1 MFILLFLTFVILGVI
16 LLLVTILFFHHNRNI
31 SRNTLETAPPVS
43 EPMEDYRF
51 EEYRQMP
58 EHERSFEAENHY
70 EGTVSGNGN
79 GNAYIPV
86 IDAGKAIPGV
96 NKQEIIHFL
105 SSGTLFNLE
114 TLTDPQK
121 IVLNEHDLIPE
132 IEGNIV
138 LTTRTIVIFNEKN
151 VRKILID
158 SIGMFHFQSSYLIIK
173 RKNVKKKK
181 DVLKISGNLPEFRY
195 IFNVLT

>member
-1 MFILLFLTFVILGVI
+1 MFILLFLIFVTLGVI
-16 LLLVTILFFHHNRNI
+16 LLLVTILSFHHKRNI
-31 SRNTLETAPPVS
+31 SKSTLESAPPVS

-51 EEYRQMP
+51 EAYHQMP

-79 GNAYIPV
+79 AYIPV
-86 IDAGKAIPGV
+86 IDAGKVIPGV

-105 SSGTLFNLE
+105 GSGALFNLE

-138 LTTRTIVIFNEKN
+138 LTTRTIVIFNEKDI
-151 VRKILID
+151 RKILID

-181 DVLKISGNLPEFRY
+181 DVLKISGNIPEFRY